1 MAAEFFRK
9 SPRIHDEFLYEKQI
23 DALDNNFPLPTL
35 ILEENKNSS
44 FLLVWLYASRMFDY
58 AGNFRISPP
67 QLYLK

>member
-9 SPRIHDEFLYEKQI
+9 SPRIHDEFLYEKQMVV
-23 DALDNNFPLPTL
+23 LDKNFPFPIL
-35 ILEENKNSS
+35 ILEKKDSS

-67 QLYLK
+67 QLYLQ